1 MAVSGHSGR
10 LLPIPFPR
18 IPDADLVHLLW
29 TYATERSQEL
39 TAQVY
44 QAQVKR
50 VFDFG
55 TMKATGERILPP
67 KCHEFVLDRREA
79 AEFIA
84 SRCVGFSS

>member
-1 MAVSGHSGR
+1 MAVSGHSG
-10 LLPIPFPR
+10 LAPHPLPVH
-18 IPDADLVHLLW
+18 PDADLVHLLW

-55 TMKATGERILPP
+55 TMKATGERILPE
-67 KCHEFVLDRREA
+67 CHEFVLDRREA